1 MFNMVMGSLS
11 PAVVGAI
18 SDALKPRP
26 DGLMLAMTATSTT
39 ALLLAAG
46 LMLLCG
52 RGYVQTTRA
61 ARAVEAGTVST
72 AGLGARAARVLQ
84 LRLSALQLP

>member
-1 MFNMVMGSLS
+1 VPLDEWVTV
-11 PAVVGAI
+11 AVWGEA
-18 SDALKPRP
+18 
-26 DGLMLAMTATSTT
+26 
-39 ALLLAAG
+39 AAG
-46 LMLLCG
+46 A
-52 RGYVQTTRA
+52 T